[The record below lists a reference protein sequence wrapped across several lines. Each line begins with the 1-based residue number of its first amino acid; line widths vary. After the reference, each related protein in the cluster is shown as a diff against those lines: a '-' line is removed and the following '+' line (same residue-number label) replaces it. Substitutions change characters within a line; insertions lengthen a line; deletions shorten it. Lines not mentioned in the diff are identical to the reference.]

1 MRMNLRVLVAAL
13 ALTFVSGC
21 TADTVAR
28 PPSTAASTTAYTM
41 APQGSAEPTTNHT
54 AASRSSTAPVS
65 NNGCGSTLVAAG
77 EQTPPWAEVGASF
90 LRFVTSDE
98 GNAVGFLFADPLRAA
113 PRDDGKNNKVLWVV
127 REPRNGSDLTIKGTL
142 NGEVVTSSEAA
153 NSGPGEIYPSIVDA
167 PKPGCWHFTLRWG
180 DNVANLDLLFEP

>member
-1 MRMNLRVLVAAL
+1 MNLRVLVAAV
-13 ALTFVSGC
+13 ALTSASGC

-28 PPSTAASTTAYTM
+28 PSSTAASTTDGYTV
-41 APQGSAEPTTNHT
+41 APQVSVEPTTNHT
-54 AASRSSTAPVS
+54 AVRSSTAPGS
-65 NNGCGSTLVAAG
+65 NNGCGSTVVAAG
-77 EQTPPWAEVGASF
+77 EQIPPWAEVGASF

-127 REPRNGSDLTIKGTL
+127 REPRNGSDLTIAGTL
-142 NGEVVTSSEAA
+142 NGEVVTSSEPA
-153 NSGPGEIYPSIVDA
+153 NSGPGEIYPSIVDV

-180 DNVANLDLLFEP
+180 DNVANLDLLFEA

>member
-1 MRMNLRVLVAAL
+1 MRMNLRVLVAAV
-13 ALTFVSGC
+13 ALTSVISC

-28 PPSTAASTTAYTM
+28 PPSTAASTTVGHTL
-41 APQGSAEPTTNHT
+41 AP
-54 AASRSSTAPVS
+54 RSSTAPKS
-65 NNGCGSTLVAAG
+65 KNGCGSTPVAAG

-90 LRFVTSDE
+90 LRYVTSAE

-127 REPRNGSDLTIKGTL
+127 REPRNGSDLEIEGTL

-153 NSGPGEIYPSIVDA
+153 NSGPGVDLPVDRRRTQA
-167 PKPGCWHFTLRWG
+167 G
-180 DNVANLDLLFEP
+180 LLALHASMG

>member
-1 MRMNLRVLVAAL
+1 MKLRALVAAL
-13 ALTFVSGC
+13 ALSFVSGC

-28 PPSTAASTTAYTM
+28 PPSTAASTTASTA
-41 APQGSAEPTTNHT
+41 APLASAEPG
-54 AASRSSTAPVS
+54 S
-65 NNGCGSTLVAAG
+65 NNGCGSTAVAAG
-77 EQTPPWAEVGASF
+77 GQTPPWAEVGASF
-90 LRFVTSDE
+90 LRFVTSNE

-127 REPRNGSDLTIKGTL
+127 REPRNGSNLTIEGTL

-180 DNVANLDLLFEP
+180 DNGANLDLLFEA